1 MRLRRLSEA
10 ECYARCYGQRG
21 GERIVVLRTGAEA
34 EKERGEKLRE
44 FFETRREG
52 RAAETEAA

>member
-34 EKERGEKLRE
+34 EKARGEKLRE
-44 FFETRREG
+44 FFDAGRDARRRG
-52 RAAETEAA
+52 TEAA